1 MRRESLT
8 STERALRGRIGAFTL
23 HARHDP
29 RATTAAARLAFNG
42 RFVDL
47 VDPERTLP
55 EDGRRRRVE
64 AARNAYSSRLAYR
77 SVLARRT
84 ARARPSIPPTDGDV

>member
-1 MRRESLT
+1 MRRESIT
-8 STERALRGRIGAFTL
+8 PTERALRGRIGAFAL

-29 RATTAAARLAFNG
+29 RATTAAARLAFSG

-55 EDGRRRRVE
+55 EDERGRRVE
-64 AARNAYSSRLAYR
+64 AARKAYFTRLAYR
-77 SVLARRT
+77 SVQSR
-84 ARARPSIPPTDGDV
+84 RARKSRNPGPDV

>member
-1 MRRESLT
+1 VRRESLT
-8 STERALRGRIGAFTL
+8 PTERALRGRIGAFAL

-55 EDGRRRRVE
+55 EDERGRRVE
-64 AARNAYSSRLAYR
+64 AARKAYFTRLAYR
-77 SVLARRT
+77 SVQSR
-84 ARARPSIPPTDGDV
+84 RARKSRNPGPDV

>member
-1 MRRESLT
+1 VRRESLT
-8 STERALRGRIGAFTL
+8 PTERALRGRIGAFTL

-55 EDGRRRRVE
+55 KEERRRRVE
-64 AARNAYSSRLAYR
+64 AARKAYFTRLAYR
-77 SVLARRT
+77 SVQSR
-84 ARARPSIPPTDGDV
+84 RARKSRNHGPDV

>member
-8 STERALRGRIGAFTL
+8 PTERALRGRIGAFAL

-55 EDGRRRRVE
+55 EAERGRRVE
-64 AARNAYSSRLAYR
+64 AARKAYFTRLAYQ
-77 SVLARRT
+77 SLLARRAAH
-84 ARARPSIPPTDGDV
+84 ARKPRTPSPDI

>member
-8 STERALRGRIGAFTL
+8 LTERALRGRIGAFAL
-23 HARHDP
+23 HARHDA

-55 EDGRRRRVE
+55 EDERGRRVE
-64 AARNAYSSRLAYR
+64 AARKAYFTRLAYR
-77 SVLARRT
+77 SVQSR
-84 ARARPSIPPTDGDV
+84 RARKSRNHGPDG

>member
-8 STERALRGRIGAFTL
+8 PTERALRGRIGAFAL

-55 EDGRRRRVE
+55 EDERGRRVE
-64 AARNAYSSRLAYR
+64 AARKAYFTRLAYR
-77 SVLARRT
+77 SVQSR
-84 ARARPSIPPTDGDV
+84 RARKSRNPGPDV

>member
-8 STERALRGRIGAFTL
+8 PTERALRGRIGAFTL

-29 RATTAAARLAFNG
+29 RATTAAARVAFNG

-55 EDGRRRRVE
+55 EDERRRRVE
-64 AARNAYSSRLAYR
+64 AARKAYFTRLAYR
-77 SVLARRT
+77 SALARRT
-84 ARARPSIPPTDGDV
+84 ARARPPTDGNV

>member
-8 STERALRGRIGAFTL
+8 PTERALRGRIGAFTL

-55 EDGRRRRVE
+55 EEERRRRVE
-64 AARNAYSSRLAYR
+64 AARKAYFTRLAYR
-77 SVLARRT
+77 SVQSR
-84 ARARPSIPPTDGDV
+84 RARKSRNHGPDV

>member
-8 STERALRGRIGAFTL
+8 PTERALRGRIGAFAL

-29 RATTAAARLAFNG
+29 RATTAAARVAFNG

-47 VDPERTLP
+47 VNPERTLP
-55 EDGRRRRVE
+55 EDERRRRVE
-64 AARNAYSSRLAYR
+64 SARKAYFTRLAYR
-77 SVLARRT
+77 SVQSR
-84 ARARPSIPPTDGDV
+84 RARKSRNPGPDV